1 MSAQPNDV
9 EVSKPMPFDI
19 AIKGRAYV
27 TIEGGTVRVVLRM
40 EPGERDTLRKQLAS
54 EVISEASLDL
64 SLFADQKQAWEWI
77 NATHTSFKSKLWDF
91 LTCEAARLQS
101 DIANQKLDA
110 LGIEEI
116 DMRDI
121 VEQHASKTEAHLR
134 EILKLQG
141 IGNFSAWTRIDLLRA
156 VRAALAKIPKSE
168 RNYDATTARLKEWFP
183 DKAPASGESLRQ
195 LLRRHKIDWKG
206 LKAESGPE

>member
-1 MSAQPNDV
+1 
-9 EVSKPMPFDI
+9 MPFDI
-19 AIKGRAYV
+19 AIKGNAYM
-27 TIEGGTVRVVLRM
+27 TIEGDTVRILLRM
-40 EPGERDTLRKQLAS
+40 EPREKDTLRKQIAP
-54 EVISEASLDL
+54 EITSEARLDL
-64 SLFADQKQAWEWI
+64 SLFADRQQAQEWI

-91 LTCEAARLQS
+91 LTQEAARLQS

-141 IGNFSAWTRIDLLRA
+141 IGNFSLWTRLDLTRD
-156 VRAALAKIPKSE
+156 VRDALKWLSGRD
-168 RNYDATTARLKEWFP
+168 RNYEKVAARLQNLYG
-183 DKAPASGESLRQ
+183 DKAPASAGALKQ
-195 LLRRHKIDWKG
+195 LLRRHKIDWKE
-206 LKAESGPE
+206 LKKGTVAISKED

>member
-19 AIKGRAYV
+19 AIKGNAYM
-27 TIEGGTVRVVLRM
+27 TIEGDTVRIILRM
-40 EPGERDTLRKQLAS
+40 ESRERDTLRKQLAP
-54 EVISEASLDL
+54 EITSEARLDL
-64 SLFADQKQAWEWI
+64 SLFADCQQAQEWI

-91 LTCEAARLQS
+91 LTQEAARLQS
-101 DIANQKLDA
+101 DIANQTLDA

-121 VEQHASKTEAHLR
+121 VAQHASKTEAHLR

-141 IGNFSAWTRIDLLRA
+141 IGNFSTWTRIDLLRA

-168 RNYDATTARLKEWFP
+168 RNYDAAAAWLKNYFP
-183 DKAPASGESLRQ
+183 DTAPASGEALRQ
-195 LLRRHKIDWKG
+195 LLRRHKIDWKA
-206 LKAESGPE
+206 LKAEGGPE